1 MQRSWYLWPAE
12 NEETQQDSFLFFTDD
27 EIWEMQSIWAQLYGK
42 NRLYYGDQM
51 KLIIFA
57 HDYMNSKPFSWNLMI
72 IPLGNTDNAKYYV
85 KLISQIH
92 TIVTQESCMLVKIL
106 DLYFI

>member
-1 MQRSWYLWPAE
+1 
-12 NEETQQDSFLFFTDD
+12 
-27 EIWEMQSIWAQLYGK
+27 
-42 NRLYYGDQM
+42 
-51 KLIIFA
+51 
-57 HDYMNSKPFSWNLMI
+57 MI